1 MVVRYF
7 DVIVIAKPALPRWQ
21 NPHPHANAGER
32 PACQFARVAVVNR
45 HVFLEDRS
53 AIWCLKQRFRLA
65 RVTAAGLELRHP
77 SFASRHDLANSG
89 QQIAN

>member
-45 HVFLEDRS
+45 HVFLEDRQRYLVHEA
-53 AIWCLKQRFRLA
+53 AIPLG
-65 RVTAAGLELRHP
+65 AGH
-77 SFASRHDLANSG
+77 SRRP
-89 QQIAN
+89 